1 VLLLRLRAWLTAR
14 HGPSLASVRR
24 RFVALDLE
32 TTGLNPRRD
41 AVVSLAMIPFVDG
54 VPRAGYVTLV
64 DPGRPIPPES
74 TAVHGLTD
82 GMVRGA
88 PPIDRVLRE
97 VEAVL
102 AADVVVGYNVGFDLA
117 ILGRER
123 RAHRLHRSGNPGLD
137 TRLLA
142 AGLHPEWRDVTLEH
156 IAARLGVAVVA
167 RHTAEGDALT
177 AGHILLGLLPE
188 LEAHGLRTVS
198 ELLWLQRRALRR

>member
-1 VLLLRLRAWLTAR
+1 MLFLRLGAWLTAR
-14 HGPSLASVRR
+14 RGASLASLRQ

-32 TTGLNPRRD
+32 TTGLDPRRD
-41 AVVSLAMIPFVDG
+41 AVVSLAMIPFVGG
-54 VPRAGYVTLV
+54 VPAAGYVTLV

-82 GMVRGA
+82 GMVRAA
-88 PPIDRVLRE
+88 PPIDRVLLE
-97 VEAVL
+97 VDALL
-102 AADVVVGYNVGFDLA
+102 ATDVIVGYNVGFDLA

-123 RAHRLHRSGNPGLD
+123 RARRLHRVGNPVLD

-142 AGLHPEWRDVTLEH
+142 SGLHPEWRDFTLEH
-156 IAARLGVAVVA
+156 IAARLGVAIVA

-188 LEAHGLRTVS
+188 LEAHGLRTVP
-198 ELLWLQRRALRR
+198 ELLWLQRRELRR